1 MKILAR
7 IDISQRISMAAISLE
22 SIDLCRCSIISDS
35 ILFEE
40 ELKSNEV
47 SAKEVNIAE
56 DRTIIKCVSRLSAS
70 SAGSTGVKVF
80 VGCQR
85 IDTAVAQS
93 FEMIK
98 TCGNRD
104 VMWVIIIEG
113 DCAGCFGLWCRLR
126 GRTSGMTTR
135 CCLIGWTRLT

>member
-1 MKILAR
+1 
-7 IDISQRISMAAISLE
+7 MAAISLE
-22 SIDLCRCSIISDS
+22 SIDLCTCSICSDS

-40 ELKSNEV
+40 KLKSNEV

-98 TCGNRD
+98 PSRHRD
-104 VMWVIIIEG
+104 IVWVVPVK
-113 DCAGCFGLWCRLR
+113 
-126 GRTSGMTTR
+126 
-135 CCLIGWTRLT
+135 